1 MKIIVTGSAGF
12 IGYNLCK
19 QLCKFKN
26 FKVLGIDSLNNYY
39 NVQIKIDRNSLLLK
53 NKNFSFVQHDLSKN
67 VNNLSRI
74 LHAFEP
80 EVIVHLAAQPGVR
93 KSIENPKAYLKNN
106 IIGTFNILDNFKDLN
121 SLKLF
126 LHASTSSIYSQNDC
140 QLWSENLDTNN
151 PKHFY
156 AASKKSTE
164 VMLSTFAELHNIR
177 SRVIRFFTVYGPYG
191 RPDMA
196 LYSFAKNIMNDQP
209 IDVFNFGN
217 HKRDFTYI
225 DDAVDGVIKIISSDT
240 KDVPKN
246 KKVFDVINI
255 GRGKQEKLSEFINLL
270 EKNLKKRAKINYLPF
285 QQGDALD
292 TFANI
297 SKAKKIYGFNPKT
310 NINEGIKKF
319 VSWFSSYHKLP

>member
-140 QLWSENLDTNN
+140 QL
-151 PKHFY
+151 
-156 AASKKSTE
+156 
-164 VMLSTFAELHNIR
+164 
-177 SRVIRFFTVYGPYG
+177 
-191 RPDMA
+191 
-196 LYSFAKNIMNDQP
+196 
-209 IDVFNFGN
+209 
-217 HKRDFTYI
+217 
-225 DDAVDGVIKIISSDT
+225 
-240 KDVPKN
+240 
-246 KKVFDVINI
+246 
-255 GRGKQEKLSEFINLL
+255 
-270 EKNLKKRAKINYLPF
+270 
-285 QQGDALD
+285 
-292 TFANI
+292 
-297 SKAKKIYGFNPKT
+297 
-310 NINEGIKKF
+310 
-319 VSWFSSYHKLP
+319 